1 MMTVR
6 WTNGTPPVVAGS
18 AGRNRPGDEID
29 FMGVIADLDPIGD
42 LFYDDCTSVYE
53 DCVGERVPDDE
64 YIARLEGALADSRA
78 RIAGKLVVLLFVPVS
93 EC

>member
-18 AGRNRPGDEID
+18 GRNRPGDEID